1 MSDGCRCCGNAVRAL
16 EARRCGAMFCS
27 KPNTEVG
34 TLIAGPGV
42 FICDHCVDECV
53 TIIAGRSA
61 SVAGIA
67 PWEADLALKDVL
79 AYLGPVAEAESQ
91 ADRNLTSWVTKARS
105 LGATWSQIG
114 EALNC
119 SRQAAGERFSVA
131 E

>member
-1 MSDGCRCCGNAVRAL
+1 MGSATGLPTVIATCS
-16 EARRCGAMFCS
+16 FCS

-42 FICDHCVDECV
+42 FICDQCVDECV
-53 TIIAGRSA
+53 TVIADRSA
-61 SVAGIA
+61 AVPRIA

-79 AYLGPVAEAESQ
+79 AYLGPVAEATDQ
-91 ADRNLTSWVTKARS
+91 ADRNLTSWVMKARS

-114 EALNC
+114 QALNC
-119 SRQAAGERFSVA
+119 SRQAAWERFSVP